1 MASIKNLKKDLNY
14 IFSDIIEDCYV
25 WQLANGDNADK
36 AEPVIDDAI
45 AAFDSLIEK
54 VNNKKVENK
63 KSHYKAVVAELK
75 ESVVSLHDKL
85 GKL

>member
-25 WQLANGDNADK
+25 VQLENPDKSDK
-36 AEPVIDDAI
+36 AEEVIDEAI
-45 AAFDSLIEK
+45 TAFDDLIEK

-63 KSHYKAVVAELK
+63 KEHFKKIVATLEEKVQELRK
-75 ESVVSLHDKL
+75 KL

>member
-25 WQLANGDNADK
+25 VQLENPDKADK
-36 AEPVIDDAI
+36 AEEVIDEAI
-45 AAFDSLIEK
+45 TSFDDLIEK

-63 KSHYKAVVAELK
+63 KAHLK
-75 ESVVSLHDKL
+75 SVVTELENKVKEL
-85 GKL
+85 RKKIETI